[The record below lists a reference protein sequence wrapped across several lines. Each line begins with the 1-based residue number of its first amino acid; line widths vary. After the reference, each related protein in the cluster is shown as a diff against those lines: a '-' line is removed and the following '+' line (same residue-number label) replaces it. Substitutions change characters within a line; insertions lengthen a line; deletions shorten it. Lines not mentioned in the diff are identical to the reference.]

1 MLNNFKKTSIAY
13 CNISL
18 NNFLQ
23 IFISFITN
31 SQKRT
36 NISTYR
42 LIFLDNINMNNI
54 IFKELPCKSQMI
66 SPFGRWSEIELTI
79 IFFIQIIYCSLR
91 IDICKLLMIYFTI
104 SYRIFL
110 LQIRLFFSLLEIVVD
125 QIIFWNILQII

>member
-31 SQKRT
+31 SEKRT

-42 LIFLDNINMNNI
+42 LIFLDNVNMNNI

-79 IFFIQIIYCSLR
+79 IFFIQIIYYSLR